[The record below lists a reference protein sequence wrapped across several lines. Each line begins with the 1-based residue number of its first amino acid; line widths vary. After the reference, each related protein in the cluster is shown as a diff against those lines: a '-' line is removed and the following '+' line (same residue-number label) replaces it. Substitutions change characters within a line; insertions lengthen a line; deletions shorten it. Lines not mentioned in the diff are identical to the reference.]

1 MNSRRCIYFLLIVLL
16 AVFSTGCSA
25 DVESIL
31 NVNNEEI
38 KLEYMIVEGG
48 EVVLPL
54 TPFNTLNPLMTSNLS
69 YYYFSKLIFEGL
81 FEYNENMEPVE
92 QLAEKYDIVNDGK
105 TILVT
110 LRKDVYWHDGEK
122 FTSED
127 VSFTI
132 NALINSN
139 TETAYNSLNNSTS
152 SIQSTNIIDDYNIE
166 INFSNGSA
174 NNLDLLTFLIIPSHR
189 FSSTKI
195 KTSYSMALQL
205 DDYIP
210 IGTGPYKFESFNKHK
225 NISLNANDNYRF
237 GKPSLEKVLGKVLD
251 NEELF
256 ITAYEAGQIN
266 ITPVTGVDRD
276 KYKENSRIRVLE
288 YVSNEYE
295 FLGFN
300 FENPIFSGENGA
312 IIRKAIYYG
321 INRQEIIQKNYL
333 GHATQN
339 DVPLHPNSYL
349 LSEDANKY
357 GYNPAESIDLL
368 KSVNIIDRDGD
379 GVVED
384 KDGNILTFRLA
395 TNPSNL
401 YRQRVAEMIR
411 DDLMEIGIEVIYD
424 YDNTYEKDISL
435 EQRADEWNKLSS
447 KVSSGDYDI
456 VLLGWQFSFMPD
468 LYSIYHSTQIGLDN
482 FISYNNPYMD
492 ELLTS
497 VDKAYKREEK
507 VSSYE
512 DLQSFIVDDLPYI
525 SLFYKN
531 KAILVDNI
539 ILGELAPNVANP
551 YNGLEKCIIALEA
564 D

>member
-92 QLAEKYDIVNDGK
+92 QLAERYDIVNDGK

-276 KYKENSRIRVLE
+276 KYKEKDR
-288 YVSNEYE
+288 
-295 FLGFN
+295 
-300 FENPIFSGENGA
+300 
-312 IIRKAIYYG
+312 
-321 INRQEIIQKNYL
+321 
-333 GHATQN
+333 
-339 DVPLHPNSYL
+339 
-349 LSEDANKY
+349 
-357 GYNPAESIDLL
+357 
-368 KSVNIIDRDGD
+368 KSV
-379 GVVED
+379 V
-384 KDGNILTFRLA
+384 
-395 TNPSNL
+395 
-401 YRQRVAEMIR
+401 
-411 DDLMEIGIEVIYD
+411 
-424 YDNTYEKDISL
+424 
-435 EQRADEWNKLSS
+435 
-447 KVSSGDYDI
+447 
-456 VLLGWQFSFMPD
+456 
-468 LYSIYHSTQIGLDN
+468 
-482 FISYNNPYMD
+482 
-492 ELLTS
+492 
-497 VDKAYKREEK
+497 
-507 VSSYE
+507 
-512 DLQSFIVDDLPYI
+512 
-525 SLFYKN
+525 
-531 KAILVDNI
+531 
-539 ILGELAPNVANP
+539 
-551 YNGLEKCIIALEA
+551 
-564 D
+564 